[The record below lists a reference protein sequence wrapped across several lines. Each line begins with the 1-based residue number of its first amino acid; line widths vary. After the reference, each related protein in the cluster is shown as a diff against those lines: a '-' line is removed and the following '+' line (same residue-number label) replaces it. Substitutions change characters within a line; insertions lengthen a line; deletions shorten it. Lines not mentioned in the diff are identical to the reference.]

1 MKTVLNLSASD
12 WRKEVLESDVLT
24 VVDFWHEHC
33 PFCLRLNPLFEE
45 IAIEYKDKIKFTKL
59 NVLETKDNR
68 KVAVKYGIMSTPT
81 LLFFC
86 EGRTVGQALGFM
98 PKEKM
103 KNTLDAIL
111 ASHKEC
117 VKQSTPLE
125 T

>member
-1 MKTVLNLSASD
+1 MKAVLDLGASD
-12 WRKEVLESDVLT
+12 WKKEVLESDVLT

-33 PFCLRLNPLFEE
+33 LFCLKLNPVFEE
-45 IAIEYKDKIKFTKL
+45 VAIEFRDKIKFAKL

-68 KVAVKYGIMSTPT
+68 RIAVEHGIMSTPT

-86 EGRTVGQALGFM
+86 EGRAVGQALGFM

-103 KNTLDAIL
+103 KSTLDAML